1 MDNSREQIADI
12 INDMHF
18 ERKAPVS
25 RARKAQ
31 YAALESGI
39 ADALK
44 ELNRLHLRL
53 WHAVSQRD
61 YHSLSPDEV
70 IQALDD
76 IQKHLSTLS
85 SQLKET

>member
-1 MDNSREQIADI
+1 MDNTRKQIADI
-12 INDMHF
+12 IGDMHF

-61 YHSLSPDEV
+61 YHSLPPDEA
-70 IQALDD
+70 IQSLDD
-76 IQKHLSTLS
+76 IQKQLSALS
-85 SQLKET
+85 SELKNS